1 MGKNWVERCN
11 AIGAFS
17 KESAEQCQRLI
28 NESISREGEVRNAQI
43 QDLAKLQ
50 SDGFQSQSNNI
61 QSEQEARQRADQEL
75 NGLLTTLI
83 NESVSRENDERNK
96 QLQDLMSRWEAGN
109 ADLYMKHDEH
119 CNKHQE
125 LVALH
130 RDLEASHADLTSK
143 HLVGHQLHNNNY
155 SQLGDQLQ
163 AALQEVRNGLQ
174 NLATENAAD
183 TRSWE
188 ERCNAIDA
196 FSKENAEQTERLKQ
210 EIPTKLSEFEVSV
223 REQTAK
229 MVTENAKKISIV
241 QGVLNGMQS
250 VIESER
256 MKDRESEEELM
267 RTMQCDRDNVK
278 RLTNEVRT
286 ELKRD
291 LAKEIQDRQD
301 ALQEQRS
308 EILDKV
314 RGGTRAK
321 KDGQG
326 ATENATATPGEAAAD
341 GSPFKGSPV
350 KAGGRVAPQI
360 VALEEP
366 EEKKPHSI
374 GSLGH
379 RLSLIKGSTSPKAMT
394 RGNTVAFIPTE
405 EK

>member
-130 RDLEASHADLTSK
+130 RDLEASHAELSSK
-143 HLVGHQLHNNNY
+143 HFDGHQLHTNNY

-163 AALQEVRNGLQ
+163 AALAEIRNGLQ
-174 NLATENAAD
+174 KLATENAED
-183 TRSWE
+183 TKSWV
-188 ERCNAIDA
+188 ERCNAIGA
-196 FSKENAEQTERLKQ
+196 FSKENAEL
-210 EIPTKLSEFEVSV
+210 
-223 REQTAK
+223 
-229 MVTENAKKISIV
+229 
-241 QGVLNGMQS
+241 QS
-250 VIESER
+250 Y
-256 MKDRESEEELM
+256 
-267 RTMQCDRDNVK
+267 
-278 RLTNEVRT
+278 
-286 ELKRD
+286 
-291 LAKEIQDRQD
+291 
-301 ALQEQRS
+301 
-308 EILDKV
+308 
-314 RGGTRAK
+314 G
-321 KDGQG
+321 
-326 ATENATATPGEAAAD
+326 
-341 GSPFKGSPV
+341 F
-350 KAGGRVAPQI
+350 
-360 VALEEP
+360 
-366 EEKKPHSI
+366 
-374 GSLGH
+374 
-379 RLSLIKGSTSPKAMT
+379 
-394 RGNTVAFIPTE
+394 
-405 EK
+405 